1 MSEQDKMRLR
11 SMLLNRRREIFDRL
25 QHLKSDWQ
33 ALGERDI
40 ELEEEAQKADLTIL
54 FDQLNEREKQEIEEI
69 DLALSKMAVLTY
81 GICES
86 CEKSI
91 SLKRLEILPAT
102 RLCRK
107 CARKYEEIQK
117 RLPSV
122 VEIIACAQV
131 PAQFE
136 NLTDAEINELILE
149 HLRTDGRVDLEEL
162 NVSFRNAAL
171 YLEGAI
177 PSEGEHQILMRILT
191 DILGFECIVDH
202 VEINELIWEREE
214 RAPGQTGFELGADVE
229 EISDDVFESEE
240 KQTPYIFPDR
250 PTPEKG

>member
-11 SMLLNRRREIFDRL
+11 SMLLNQRREIFERL
-25 QHLKSDWQ
+25 RRLESDWQ
-33 ALGERDI
+33 EI
-40 ELEEEAQKADLTIL
+40 EEEAQKADLTIL
-54 FDQLNEREKQEIEEI
+54 FDQLHDREKQEIEEI
-69 DLALSKMAVLTY
+69 DLALSKMAVSTY

-107 CARKYEEIQK
+107 CARKYEENQK

-122 VEIIACAQV
+122 REIIACAQV
-131 PAQFE
+131 PSEFKD
-136 NLTDAEINELILE
+136 LSDAEIRESILD
-149 HLRTDGRVDLEEL
+149 HLRNDGRVDLEEL

-177 PSEGEHQILMRILT
+177 PSEGGHQILMQILT

-202 VEINELIWEREE
+202 LEINELIWEREE
-214 RAPGQTGFELGADVE
+214 RAPGRAGFEPGADVE

-240 KQTPYIFPDR
+240 KETPYIFPDR
-250 PTPEKG
+250 PIPEK